1 MESRHGLTTTR
12 LAFPA
17 GTVERTLIFIPALI
31 LALSTSGCEGKVPQT
46 PVANE
51 GQKVATT
58 PVSVVRMNDQSAGAQ
73 LLSGFYGVENN
84 AWRWTAG
91 KFSVLLL
98 TPPAARQSGA
108 TLTFAFSIPDGVI
121 EKLKRITLTASV
133 NGTAFGPTVYTKPGQ
148 QTYTAGIPASLLSA
162 DTVKIDF
169 ALDKT
174 VAPSGAD
181 IRPLGIIASSVGLSP
196 KQQ

>member
-1 MESRHGLTTTR
+1 MESRHALTATR

-17 GTVERTLIFIPALI
+17 RTLELILILIPALL
-31 LALSTSGCEGKVPQT
+31 LALGSVGCEGKLPQT

-51 GQKVATT
+51 GQKAATT
-58 PVSVVRMNDQSAGAQ
+58 PVSIVRMNDQTAGAQ

-108 TLTFAFSIPDGVI
+108 TLTLAFSIPDGVI
-121 EKLKRITLTASV
+121 EKLRKMTLTASV
-133 NGTAFGPTVYTKPGQ
+133 NGTTFQPAVYAKPGPEA
-148 QTYTAGIPASLLSA
+148 YTAGIPASLLSA

-174 VAPSGAD
+174 VAPGGAD
-181 IRPLGIIASSVGLSP
+181 TRQLGIIASSVGLSP
-196 KQQ
+196 Q

>member
-1 MESRHGLTTTR
+1 MESRHALTTTR
-12 LAFPA
+12 LVFPA
-17 GTVERTLIFIPALI
+17 RAVELALIPALM
-31 LALSTSGCEGKVPQT
+31 LAFSSAGCEGKRPQA

-51 GQKVATT
+51 GQTAAGT

-108 TLTFAFSIPDGVI
+108 TLTLAFSIPDGVI
-121 EKLKRITLTASV
+121 EKLRKITLTASV
-133 NGTAFGPTVYTKPGQ
+133 NGTAFEPAVYAKPGPE
-148 QTYTAGIPASLLSA
+148 TYTTGIPASLLST

-174 VAPSGAD
+174 VVPGGGD
-181 IRPLGIIASSVGLSP
+181 TRQLGIIASSVGLSP
-196 KQQ
+196 Q